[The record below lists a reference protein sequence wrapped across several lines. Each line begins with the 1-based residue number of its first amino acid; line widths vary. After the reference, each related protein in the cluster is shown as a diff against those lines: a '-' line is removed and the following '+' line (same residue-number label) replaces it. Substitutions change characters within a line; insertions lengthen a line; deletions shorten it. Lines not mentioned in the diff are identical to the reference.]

1 MKRIGFLLILAVLL
15 TGCGKKEIKEPITR
29 VVTGAHVEYTR
40 NGETLSRSYSKPA
53 SIQSV
58 LTYLR
63 ILRPFGPTV
72 PTGEYD
78 STCRIT
84 LHYSH
89 GPDSVYFQQGNKYLR
104 KDEGDWQNIDDSKG
118 GLIYPLLLLLP
129 SDT

>member
-1 MKRIGFLLILAVLL
+1 MKRIVIFLLLAVLV
-15 TGCGKKEIKEPITR
+15 TGCRKQADPITR
-29 VVTGAHVEYTR
+29 VVTGVQVEYDR
-40 NGETLSRSYSKPA
+40 NGETLSRTYSKPA
-53 SIQSV
+53 SVQSV

-89 GPDSVYFQQGNKYLR
+89 GPDSVYLQQGNKYLR
-104 KDEGDWQNIDDSKG
+104 RDEGDWQTIDDSRAN
-118 GLIYPLLLLLP
+118 LLYPLLLLLP
-129 SDT
+129 SDA

>member
-1 MKRIGFLLILAVLL
+1 MKRIVILLILAVLV
-15 TGCGKKEIKEPITR
+15 TGCRKQAEPITR
-29 VVTGAHVEYTR
+29 VVTGVQVEYDR
-40 NGETLSRSYSKPA
+40 NGETLSRTYSKP
-53 SIQSV
+53 SSVQSV

-89 GPDSVYFQQGNKYLR
+89 GPDSEYLQRGNKYLCR
-104 KDEGDWQNIDDSKG
+104 DGGDWQSIDNARAN
-118 GLIYPLLLLLP
+118 LLYPLLLLLP
-129 SDT
+129 SDA